1 MPAVDASPAGAASS
15 AAEPPDGA
23 AASNAVVRTV
33 TICQNI
39 TLFNFTNRS
48 DVLTI
53 HSDGID
59 IFNRWLLYLNWVQGL
74 EGHDGIASIH
84 SPDKSLAMLH

>member
-15 AAEPPDGA
+15 AAEPPDVA

-39 TLFNFTNRS
+39 TFLISLIGQICRPFLWYRKAQ
-48 DVLTI
+48 
-53 HSDGID
+53 
-59 IFNRWLLYLNWVQGL
+59 LLWYLNWVQGL
-74 EGHDGIASIH
+74 QGHDSIASIH
-84 SPDKSLAMLH
+84 SPDKSLAILH